1 MIGEIRLGFH
11 VDGIGFYRGCS
22 ELIYKVDSS
31 SNLRVFKEGEIIEM
45 DESLFKIESI
55 ELAFIPYPGRKNFER
70 QKPIKLIYVSKASV
84 LTGDAKI
91 RNAVKLKDLE
101 PMKDLDIKEEDIKV
115 DKGYN
120 KEEFKEEFAHVIR
133 PEKPKK
139 KLKRRTR
146 TDETPIRKEAP
157 TRKAKAKTEKKA
169 ASKSEVTK
177 KSQETEMERKKRTTK
192 RAKGIKKVP
201 AEPIKKATKARTK
214 VKAKSKAE
222 DSPTASKKLSRRK
235 RCPGCKGLF
244 KSLGRHKCKM
254 K

>member
-1 MIGEIRLGFH
+1 MLGEIRLGFH
-11 VDGIGFYRGCS
+11 VDGIGFYRSCS
-22 ELIYKVDSS
+22 ELMYKVDSS

-70 QKPIKLIYVSKASV
+70 QKPIKLIYVSKASI

-120 KEEFKEEFAHVIR
+120 KEEFKEEFSHVVK
-133 PEKPKK
+133 PERAKPKRKGRTK
-139 KLKRRTR
+139 K
-146 TDETPIRKEAP
+146 DEASIGKGVPK
-157 TRKAKAKTEKKA
+157 KAKEKES
-169 ASKSEVTK
+169 SKPEVAK
-177 KSQETEMERKKRTTK
+177 KSKTVKVERKKRSTRGNK
-192 RAKGIKKVP
+192 NAKIVP
-201 AEPIKKATKARTK
+201 AEPVKKTIKAKAK
-214 VKAKSKAE
+214 VKAKSTPE
-222 DSPTASKKLSRRK
+222 DSPSGSKKRSRRQ

-244 KSLGRHKCKM
+244 KSLGRHKCKT